1 MLCSSLPFLTLFL
14 ADADGERCR
23 PAPFVMGRSAAEL
36 FSWTGG
42 LPCLEYPWSEAF
54 LAAAATCARKASMAF
69 YAPQSRQQ
77 QAAALLAAFLQ
88 SDGLPLDDVL
98 TPDDVVTAF
107 ADAGADCRGSA
118 TAIFTP
124 LLTLWAFLGQLLH
137 SDHSCRAAVLR
148 VVVLCAALSRPT
160 PASDTAA
167 YCRARS
173 RLPSAVLR
181 RLATHLGRQLEERVP
196 ADWLWQGR
204 HVHLIDGSTS
214 QVPDSPAN
222 QQAFPPRRRRQ
233 GISYPLIRWV
243 CLVSLATA
251 AIQDFN
257 YGPYQG
263 KQTGELALSRPLLTT
278 LRAGDVLLAD
288 RYFCTWFTFAMGLRQ
303 GVDVVAR
310 LHASRNQDF
319 RVGQRYGRGERLML
333 WQRPPRP
340 EWLDEEA
347 YQSLPR
353 SLSVREILVRV
364 VEPGRRT
371 RRLIVATTLLDRGRY
386 SREAVAALYGA
397 RWQVELDIRSLKSYL
412 GLGEL
417 RCQSPEMVAKELWG
431 GVLAYNLVRKVACQA
446 ACGRGLRPR
455 QLSFTAAKQALCAGL
470 EQQVLSGPGQRCRL
484 GGVLLERLGQEQVGD
499 RPDRVEP
506 RAVKRGP
513 KGYPRL
519 RQPRAQARARLQR

>member
-1 MLCSSLPFLTLFL
+1 MP
-14 ADADGERCR
+14 
-23 PAPFVMGRSAAEL
+23 
-36 FSWTGG
+36 
-42 LPCLEYPWSEAF
+42 
-54 LAAAATCARKASMAF
+54 F
-69 YAPQSRQQ
+69 YAPQSRPQ
-77 QAAALLAAFLQ
+77 QAQALLAAFLQ
-88 SDGLPLDDVL
+88 TDGLPLADVL

-107 ADAGADCRGSA
+107 ADAGADCHGSA

-148 VVVLCAALSRPT
+148 VVVLCAALSRPS

-173 RLPSAVLR
+173 RLPSAALR
-181 RLATHLGRQLEERVP
+181 RLATHLGRQLEDHAP

-204 HVHLIDGSTS
+204 HVHLLDGSTS

-222 QQAFPPRRRRQ
+222 QEAFPPRRRRR
-233 GISYPLIRWV
+233 GLSYPLVRWV

-251 AIQDFN
+251 AVLDFN
-257 YGPYQG
+257 HGPYRG
-263 KQTGELALSRPLLTT
+263 KQTGELALSRPLLST

-288 RYFCTWFTFAMGLRQ
+288 RYFCTWFTLATCQAR

-310 LHASRNQDF
+310 LHARREQDF
-319 RVGQRYGRGERLML
+319 RVGMRYGRGERLMF
-333 WQRPPRP
+333 WRKPARPG
-340 EWLDEEA
+340 WLDEA
-347 YQSLPR
+347 TYQSMPPYLR
-353 SLSVREILVRV
+353 VREILVHV
-364 VEPGRRT
+364 AEPGRRT
-371 RRLIVATTLLDRGRY
+371 RRLIVATTLLDRERY

-417 RCQSPEMVAKELWG
+417 RCQSPEMLAKELWG
-431 GVLAYNLVRKVACQA
+431 GLLAYNLVRKVGCQA
-446 ACGRGLRPR
+446 ACLQGLRPR
-455 QLSFTAAKQALCAGL
+455 AVSFTAAKQALCAGL
-470 EQQVLSGPGQRCRL
+470 KQRALSSPEERCRV
-484 GGVLLERLGQEQVGD
+484 GGLLLERLGRERVGD
-499 RPDRVEP
+499 RPGRVEP
-506 RAVKRGP
+506 RATKRAP

>member
-1 MLCSSLPFLTLFL
+1 
-14 ADADGERCR
+14 
-23 PAPFVMGRSAAEL
+23 
-36 FSWTGG
+36 
-42 LPCLEYPWSEAF
+42 
-54 LAAAATCARKASMAF
+54 MAF

-77 QAAALLAAFLQ
+77 QAEALLAAFLQ
-88 SDGLPLDDVL
+88 TDGLPLDDVL
-98 TPDDVVTAF
+98 TPDDIVTAF
-107 ADAGADCRGSA
+107 DDAGADCHGSA
-118 TAIFTP
+118 NAIFTP

-148 VVVLCAALSRPT
+148 VVVLCTALSRPA

-173 RLPSAVLR
+173 RLPTAALH

-196 ADWLWQGR
+196 DDWLWQGR

-222 QQAFPPRRRRQ
+222 QEAFPPRRRRR

-251 AIQDFN
+251 AVQDFN

-263 KQTGELALSRPLLTT
+263 KQTGELALSRPLLAR

-288 RYFCTWFTFAMGLRQ
+288 RYFCTWFTFALGLRQ

-319 RVGQRYGRGERLML
+319 RVGMRYGRGERLMF
-333 WQRPPRP
+333 WDRPPRP
-340 EWLDEEA
+340 EWLDEET

-353 SLSVREILVRV
+353 YLSVREILVHV
-364 VEPGRRT
+364 VAPGRRT
-371 RRLIVATTLLDRGRY
+371 RRLIVATTLLDRGCY

-417 RCQSPEMVAKELWG
+417 RCQSPEMLAKELWG
-431 GVLAYNLVRKVACQA
+431 GLLAYNLVRKVGCQA
-446 ACGRGLRPR
+446 ACVHGLCPR
-455 QLSFTAAKQALCAGL
+455 QVSFTAAKQALCAGL
-470 EQQVLSGPGQRCRL
+470 EQQVLSGPEQRCHL
-484 GGVLLERLGQEQVGD
+484 GAVLLKRVGQEQVGD
-499 RPDRVEP
+499 RPGRVEP